1 VDTERIQI
9 MQPDGVDEERIRI
22 VESEEGDKEIFRIM
36 ELKKLIQREPG
47 SERVIG

>member
-1 VDTERIQI
+1 

-36 ELKKLIQREPG
+36 EVKKLIQREPG
-47 SERVIG
+47 SERVMD